1 MKDEPSPSN
10 LRFTIHPSSFI
21 LHASSFPDMLTP
33 DDFARRFGRNAI
45 IGMVHVGAL
54 PGAPL
59 YGGSM
64 RVVIDAA
71 LRDARALRDGGCDAM
86 AFENFGDRPF
96 FKDGVPGE
104 TVAAL
109 TRVIAEV
116 VAEVA
121 LPFGVNVLRNDAAS
135 AIAIAAATGATF
147 IRVNIHTGAMLTDQG
162 IIEGRAAE
170 TLRKRLALAPE
181 VLIFADHMVKHAVP
195 LVGVDEVQAAKDL
208 RHRGFADGII
218 ISGAETGAEPDRGR
232 FVAAREA
239 LPDVPI
245 LIGSGLTAA
254 NATAFANA
262 DGAIVGTSIKID
274 GRVDAP
280 VDPDRVAR
288 LVAAFKRAV

>member
-1 MKDEPSPSN
+1 VLTRDE
-10 LRFTIHPSSFI
+10 
-21 LHASSFPDMLTP
+21 
-33 DDFARRFGRNAI
+33 FARRFGRNAI

-64 RVVIDAA
+64 QAAIDAA

-96 FKDGVPGE
+96 FKDEVPAE

-109 TRVIAEV
+109 TRVIVEV
-116 VAEVA
+116 VAAVA

-135 AIAIAAATGATF
+135 AMAIAAATGAAF
-147 IRVNIHTGAMLTDQG
+147 VRVNIHTGTMLTDQG

-170 TLRKRLALAPE
+170 TLRKRVALAPE

-195 LVGVDEVQAAKDL
+195 VVGVDEVQAAKDL

-218 ISGAETGAEPDRGR
+218 ISGAETGAEADRGR
-232 FVAAREA
+232 FAAVREE
-239 LPDVPI
+239 LPDAPI
-245 LIGSGLTAA
+245 LIGSGLTAT
-254 NATAFANA
+254 NSTAFASA

-274 GRVDAP
+274 GRVEAP

-288 LVAAFKRAV
+288 LVAAFKRSV